1 MERRIELG
9 TRNKAQGTDNGPHSQ
24 VQHLILSK
32 LPGKP
37 PHSPRNVEP
46 PLAAQ
51 KPRLS
56 IREMA

>member
-37 PHSPRNVEP
+37 PHSAPSGVTAVRD
-46 PLAAQ
+46 LARE
-51 KPRLS
+51 RL
-56 IREMA
+56 